1 MQFSIDYAPFLKAVT
16 ITVSSFN
23 NWSDFFKPILDVMYV
38 TSDIHHVLQ
47 GLTKLTT
54 YIVHVSA
61 TLEDGGE
68 TDISEIEFE
77 TGKNIAKIL

>member
-1 MQFSIDYAPFLKAVT
+1 
-16 ITVSSFN
+16 
-23 NWSDFFKPILDVMYV
+23 MYV

-61 TLEDGGE
+61 TLDDGGE

-77 TGKNIAKIL
+77 TGKNIGKNLLKIYEYDPIIYYFQHLSHLRFECIELV

>member
-1 MQFSIDYAPFLKAVT
+1 
-16 ITVSSFN
+16 
-23 NWSDFFKPILDVMYV
+23 MYV

-61 TLEDGGE
+61 TLDDGGE

-77 TGKNIAKIL
+77 TGKNIGKIS